1 MTLQFKVPSMV
12 CEGCVKT
19 VTEAIQTIDS
29 GASVNIV
36 LETKDVS
43 IETQASEQSI
53 KEAIAAKGHTIE

>member
-19 VTEAIQTIDS
+19 VTEAIQTVDS
-29 GASVNIV
+29 AAQVNIV

-43 IETQASEQSI
+43 IETQADAAPI
-53 KEAIAAKGHTIE
+53 KEAIAAKGHTVE

>member
-19 VTEAIQTIDS
+19 VTEAIQTVDS
-29 GASVNIV
+29 GARVNIL

-43 IETQASEQSI
+43 IETQASAESI